1 MWQKFKDQL
10 PAVIVTLLVIGG
22 LAYWLHT
29 QTLEQLNS
37 QQEIKL
43 LELRDQTN
51 AELRS
56 SAAETRRQ
64 IDSVNT
70 LLQDAIKQRASDM
83 FMTDE
88 ELQTVNDERITQLA
102 NAIAAQIQ
110 PTPLIPSDPAAAA
123 ATQETAQI
131 NRVSASL
138 TERIQPLL
146 DELSTDQE
154 ITRGTLTKISAE
166 INTQISIVLTS
177 ELAKNQVLNNNLSE
191 SQAIA
196 HDSLGLSQELAALY
210 LSSFEDKGVL
220 TRLLTLPANVVRDA
234 SKLSIVN
241 SKERKQREEELMAK
255 LNEIQDR
262 LEELQAKAPQ
272 PED

>member
-29 QTLEQLNS
+29 QTLEQLNA

-43 LELRDQTN
+43 ADLRDQTN

-56 SAAETRRQ
+56 SAEETRRQ

-88 ELQTVNDERITQLA
+88 ELQTVNDERITELA

-123 ATQETAQI
+123 VQETAQI
-131 NRVSASL
+131 NRVSTNL

-154 ITRGTLTKISAE
+154 VTRETLIKVSEE

-177 ELAKNQVLNNNLSE
+177 ELAKNQTLNNNLSE

-210 LSSFEDKGVL
+210 LSSFKDKGIL
-220 TRLLTLPANVVRDA
+220 TRLLTLPANVVKDA

-241 SKERKQREEELMAK
+241 SSERKQREEELMAK
-255 LNEIQDR
+255 LGEIQIR